1 MALAVLI
8 FSEGFGHRHLLGVR
22 NIKVVKWGKRGQSQ
36 MENNDTRGTDVA
48 QPMCRQTRPCLV
60 TECLVRPN
68 CSAELL
74 LCGSA
79 QMTELFSAEHR
90 TFFTATFHIF
100 VLLNDP
106 HVCSVIIGV

>member
-1 MALAVLI
+1 MY
-8 FSEGFGHRHLLGVR
+8 SYWCNLLDVR
-22 NIKVVKWGKRGQSQ
+22 TV
-36 MENNDTRGTDVA
+36 
-48 QPMCRQTRPCLV
+48 V
-60 TECLVRPN
+60 TERTFG
-68 CSAELL
+68 SAELL

-106 HVCSVIIGV
+106 LVRSDMF